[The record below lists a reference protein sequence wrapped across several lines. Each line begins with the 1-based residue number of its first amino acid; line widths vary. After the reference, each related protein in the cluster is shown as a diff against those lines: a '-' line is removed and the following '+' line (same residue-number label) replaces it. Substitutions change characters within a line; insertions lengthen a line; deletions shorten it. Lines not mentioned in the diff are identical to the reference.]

1 MEDRPSPQA
10 LQPFVPGVD
19 TDPCLLG
26 CAGLGPI
33 PLDHQPPQVQQE
45 DVTLVEAVPGELHLR
60 GPGSGRILIAQIF
73 LGAGINFTSVCVDR
87 WHGSLISRV
96 EQLKFHPQI
105 ENLEWDMRGPLP
117 L

>member
-60 GPGSGRILIAQIF
+60 GPGSGRRQGVVLPGPWEGPAASPCPCEQSSGVS
-73 LGAGINFTSVCVDR
+73 LVC
-87 WHGSLISRV
+87 S
-96 EQLKFHPQI
+96 
-105 ENLEWDMRGPLP
+105 
-117 L
+117 